1 MNLKRFISFTIP
13 LVVMLF
19 TFAIYLSISKIVTS
33 YEKSINDDYSI
44 VIVSTTPIIKSDITD
59 ISNINVKNI
68 THLKRENI
76 LTSLSNEVSSGTYE
90 LLKKKLPYF
99 YTISLDSFPTSSKL
113 EKIKANLEKIKG
125 IKRVETFSKDHD
137 HVYSLLLLIKTI
149 VASLFLSII
158 IFTFL
163 LMINNVKIWFFEH
176 QNRLSI
182 IKLHGGSIYYGAKP
196 IINIAILSS
205 VLSSIFVIL
214 IVYILKE
221 NLHLFLKPE
230 LLNIISKNLTI
241 FTNLEIASVFVISLL
256 LSFITVF
263 GILLKHR
270 LK

>member
-13 LVVMLF
+13 LIVMLF

-33 YEKSINDDYSI
+33 YENSINDDYSI
-44 VIVSTTPIIKSDITD
+44 VIVSTSPIIKSNLTSINGLDIRD
-59 ISNINVKNI
+59 I
-68 THLKRENI
+68 THLKRDNI
-76 LTSLSNEVSSGTYE
+76 LTSLSDEVSSGTFD

-99 YTISLDSFPTSSKL
+99 YTISLEAFPTSSKL
-113 EKIKANLEKIKG
+113 DQIKKDLEKVKG
-125 IKRVETFSKDHD
+125 IKRVETFSKNHD

-149 VASLFLSII
+149 VASLFFSII

-196 IINIAILSS
+196 IINTAILSS
-205 VLSSIFVIL
+205 VVSSIFIIL
-214 IVYILKE
+214 IIYGLKE
-221 NLHLFLKPE
+221 NLDKFLQPE
-230 LLNIISKNLTI
+230 LLTIISKNLST
-241 FTNLEIASVFVISLL
+241 FTNLEIASVFIISLF